1 MMYDYLVKLSGNS
14 LGELMDYFLKKSKFG
29 KDLTESVRNKFRML
43 RMTLNIQALHQSL
56 DKYSDQKSNVLALVA
71 DTHTRKEIRDMGFK
85 VSNTQYAEA
94 KRKAEDGMH
103 SLNSK
108 CHKANH
114 SFRVVTENTKEVIL
128 SYFLN
133 SSRSSSNTSL
143 STPCA
148 RQASKK
154 PKKRVDMCPI
164 CTKGEQSVKR
174 LARLNLF
181 EANKETKRSIEY
193 EIDLYKDHLSIKDMQ
208 SAAYKAC
215 LDRLISNDCVVV
227 MDFKENFKVDGGPV
241 EIGARFY
248 TKSQISDLGF
258 AAIYID
264 SVGKKKYKYFNYM
277 SEILSHNPLYVS
289 DCLSDLFRDTFFGRF
304 NRIHLWSDS
313 RPHFR
318 LQELLYSVFINL
330 TNIFNKIFT
339 LNYFTEYHKKSVVD
353 GHFGCLSRWLA

>member
-1 MMYDYLVKLSGNS
+1 
-14 LGELMDYFLKKSKFG
+14 
-29 KDLTESVRNKFRML
+29 
-43 RMTLNIQALHQSL
+43 
-56 DKYSDQKSNVLALVA
+56 
-71 DTHTRKEIRDMGFK
+71 MGFK
-85 VSNTQYAEA
+85 VSNTQYAIA

-133 SSRSSSNTSL
+133 SSRSSSNTCKVKESDWTYTDQQIYYLESIKADIYSKMKQEHPDIKLDL
-143 STPCA
+143 STFYTMCPPNF
-148 RQASKK
+148 KK
-154 PKKRVDMCPI
+154 AKKRVYMCSI

-193 EIDLYKDHLSIKDMQ
+193 EIDLYKNHLSIKDMQ

-227 MDFKENFKVDGGPV
+227 MGFKENFKVDGGPV

-304 NRIHLWSDS
+304 NRIPLWSDS

-318 LQELLYSVFINL
+318 LQELLYSVFTNL